1 MVPVTSK
8 PQDRIYVPEV
18 GKNPRPDGPAV
29 IASRPMEWVAV
40 VGCGGSGKS
49 YVARELGRLL
59 DLPVT
64 HMDAV
69 YFDDQWNPLPMERFE
84 AVQRELVAGP
94 RWVIDGN
101 YNSTVQVRLEAAD
114 TVVFMDLPTH
124 LCLWGILS
132 RQLRHGRG
140 QNDKNGV
147 YNRITG
153 DVLRYVLGYRRKM
166 RPRVLAK
173 IDQYASGARV
183 IALTSRRETRHFLRQ
198 ASSNALSSQ
207 LSRP

>member
-1 MVPVTSK
+1 M
-8 PQDRIYVPEV
+8 PEV
-18 GKNPRPDGPAV
+18 HENPRPDAEAV
-29 IASRPMEWVAV
+29 IASPPVERVAI

-49 YVARELGRLL
+49 YVARQLGRLL
-59 DLPVT
+59 DLPVV

-84 AVQRELVAGP
+84 AVQRELVAAP
-94 RWVIDGN
+94 RCVMDGN

-114 TVVFMDLPTH
+114 TVVFMDLPTRV
-124 LCLWGILS
+124 CLWGILS

-140 QNDKNGV
+140 QNDQSGV
-147 YNRITG
+147 YNRITL

-173 IDQYASGARV
+173 IHRHASGARL
-183 IALTSRRETRHFLRQ
+183 IMLTSRRQTRRFLRHV
-198 ASSNALSSQ
+198 ASGAVLSD
-207 LSRP
+207 LSPP